1 MRACTKCGELKPLEA
16 FPPVR
21 RGEPKLQSWCRE
33 CFAAYGREYYRNNR
47 DAQKSR
53 LLRNTAARRAD
64 NQTRMIEYLR
74 THPCIDCGEADIVV
88 LQFDHLSNKERN
100 VSSMLSG
107 GWSWYAIEQEIAKC
121 EVRCANCHR
130 LRTAL
135 RYLQGEPP
143 REPVAAQPE
152 QLRIGDALPR
162 TCRVCQQTKH
172 LSEFPFRSRAEGTRH
187 WICLACQR
195 AAARSWYV
203 ARVPEAR
210 RLEGYGTF
218 VRELLSARIDEYLR
232 AHPCV
237 DCGESNLNVLDFDH
251 LRDKTDDVANMVAGG
266 RPWSEIEWEIA
277 KCEVCCAN
285 CHARRTAQRIGGYK
299 IARRPGL
306 TVTPE
311 RIELSPSVS

>member
-1 MRACTKCGELKPLEA
+1 MQIATGFEQRCDTFRANLGA
-16 FPPVR
+16 
-21 RGEPKLQSWCRE
+21 
-33 CFAAYGREYYRNNR
+33 
-47 DAQKSR
+47 SR
-53 LLRNTAARRAD
+53 LWLG
-64 NQTRMIEYLR
+64 Q
-74 THPCIDCGEADIVV
+74 
-88 LQFDHLSNKERN
+88 
-100 VSSMLSG
+100 SS
-107 GWSWYAIEQEIAKC
+107 C
-121 EVRCANCHR
+121 EWE
-130 LRTAL
+130 TP
-135 RYLQGEPP
+135 YP
-143 REPVAAQPE
+143 EPVAFASKPSTSPSFRFARVLRERVFGFALHVSAQ
-152 QLRIGDALPR
+152 
-162 TCRVCQQTKH
+162 
-172 LSEFPFRSRAEGTRH
+172 
-187 WICLACQR
+187 QR
-195 AAARSWYV
+195 ARGMS
-203 ARVPEAR
+203 RVPEAR

-285 CHARRTAQRIGGYK
+285 CHARRTAQWIGGYK

>member
-1 MRACTKCGELKPLEA
+1 
-16 FPPVR
+16 
-21 RGEPKLQSWCRE
+21 
-33 CFAAYGREYYRNNR
+33 
-47 DAQKSR
+47 
-53 LLRNTAARRAD
+53 
-64 NQTRMIEYLR
+64 
-74 THPCIDCGEADIVV
+74 
-88 LQFDHLSNKERN
+88 
-100 VSSMLSG
+100 MLSG

-135 RYLQGEPP
+135 RYLQGEPR
-143 REPVAAQPE
+143 REPVVARAE
-152 QLRIGDALPR
+152 QLRMGDALPR

-172 LSEFPFRSRAEGTRH
+172 LSKFPFRSRAEGTRH

-210 RLEGYGTF
+210 RVEGYGTF

-251 LRDKTDDVANMVAGG
+251 LRDKTDDVANMVAAG
-266 RPWSEIEWEIA
+266 RPWSEIECEIA
-277 KCEVCCAN
+277 KCEICCAN

-299 IARRPGL
+299 IARPGL